1 MRVLIAIAALALAV
15 PAAAQAPATSLTL
28 ADAASAPS
36 GRVIIDGAG
45 WTCDETG
52 ACTAFGGREQPADRA
67 CRRVV
72 ARLGAV
78 TAFSWKGQALNEQ
91 ELAACNASAG

>member
-1 MRVLIAIAALALAV
+1 MRALIAIAVLAMAAPAV
-15 PAAAQAPATSLTL
+15 AQAPATSLTL
-28 ADAASAPS
+28 ANASSAPS

-45 WTCDETG
+45 WSCDEAG
-52 ACTAFGGREQPADRA
+52 ACTAFGGREQPAERA

-78 TAFSWKGQALNEQ
+78 TAFSWKGQALNEDQ
-91 ELAACNASAG
+91 IAACNASAG